1 MNTLQGE
8 IATVDTD
15 GNLSLVDIGLQ
26 TGHRMSALVV
36 ETPARCPWLQLGQ
49 PVQVLFKETEVSI
62 AKNLT
67 GDISLRNRLP
77 GTIRQIRTGGLLAE
91 ITLESLGE
99 TVVSIITERSAQRL
113 QLAVGDDVEWLV
125 KANEISLRGNHA
137 ES

>member
-1 MNTLQGE
+1 MNRLCGIINGVE
-8 IATVDTD
+8 SD
-15 GNLSLVDIGLQ
+15 GSLSLVDVCLSNDQ
-26 TGHRMSALVV
+26 KLSALVV